1 MAINEIQTTA
11 SPEDVFAVL
20 ADPKAYGDWVVGSKY
35 IRGADDGFPAVG
47 TKFHHTVGFGP
58 IEVKDHSEV
67 VASEP
72 PHRFV
77 LHVKARPFGTAKV
90 ELSMVPKDGGTLIEM
105 REEPLDL
112 ASRLIHNKLADLVL
126 HGRNVEALK
135 RLKELAEGQR
145 APDVTP

>member
-1 MAINEIQTTA
+1 MAINEIQTSA

-35 IRGADDGFPAVG
+35 IRGADPGFPAVG

-67 VASEP
+67 VESEP
-72 PHRFV
+72 PNRLV

-90 ELSMVPKDGGTLIEM
+90 EMTMVPNDGGTLIEM

-135 RLKELAEGQR
+135 RLKELAEGRR